1 MPAALSPELVER
13 LREGK
18 RRGLSPR
25 RLARQFGV
33 SKKTA
38 YLHTLDIPLC
48 PDLSRPLSA
57 RMRHFLAAADHGL
70 DGDLLAE
77 RFGYRDAASA
87 KVALH
92 YARKRRA
99 ALSRRG

>member
-1 MPAALSPELVER
+1 
-13 LREGK
+13 
-18 RRGLSPR
+18 
-25 RLARQFGV
+25 
-33 SKKTA
+33 
-38 YLHTLDIPLC
+38 
-48 PDLSRPLSA
+48 
-57 RMRHFLAAADHGL
+57 MRHFLAAADHGL